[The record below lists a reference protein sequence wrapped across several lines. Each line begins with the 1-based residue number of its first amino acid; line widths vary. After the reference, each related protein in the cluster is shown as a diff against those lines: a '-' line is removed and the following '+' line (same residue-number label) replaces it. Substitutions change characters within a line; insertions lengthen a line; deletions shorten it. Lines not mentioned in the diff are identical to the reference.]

1 MHGPRRSGREEGMEK
16 ETVSIY
22 TIAEEA
28 GVSPATVSRVLTGS
42 ARVSEEK
49 RRRVQALI
57 EKYDFHPNARAQGLS
72 RVETRVIGL
81 LVSDIRDPFYA
92 GIAVACEKAAAERGY
107 MMILCNSFGD
117 REKERAYLEKYDS
130 QRVDAIIQ
138 MGGAVDELVSD
149 MEYAESVNRIADRTP
164 VLIAGRLDGADCW
177 QVCFDYGQSMELLM
191 EYLIENG
198 HREIAL
204 VGGNGAKK
212 ETVDKRLR
220 YRQMLR
226 KYGISVREEYIRDT
240 DGIDAGSGAD
250 AARLLLASG
259 LPLPTALIADND
271 FLAAGIMRAL
281 QEHGVRIPE
290 DISVA
295 GFGDTY
301 IAQTCMP
308 RLTCAGYDYDEYAAL
323 LMNTAVRLAHGEEA
337 PRIQTVK
344 ARLAVRDSCRSRS

>member
-1 MHGPRRSGREEGMEK
+1 MIFSRIRIFSFVTCLFCLLQTVYGQQSVNTHIDIFSGVELNYRNIFYNNRLYDLLINL
-16 ETVSIY
+16 TP
-22 TIAEEA
+22 
-28 GVSPATVSRVLTGS
+28 GVKWHIGDDWIFA
-42 ARVSEEK
+42 
-49 RRRVQALI
+49 
-57 EKYDFHPNARAQGLS
+57 AQG
-72 RVETRVIGL
+72 VIP
-81 LVSDIRDPFYA
+81 VYNDY
-92 GIAVACEKAAAERGY
+92 
-107 MMILCNSFGD
+107 GD
-117 REKERAYLEKYDS
+117 RYKKIRLNMTVLSKEFRVGKQHFKLSGGLFGQKRYGLDVKWMFPVNSWFALDGQVGYTGYCSMAVDWECSRMDRVTGWLGVRTYLEKYDS

-271 FLAAGIMRAL
+271 FLAAGIL
-281 QEHGVRIPE
+281 ILS
-290 DISVA
+290 IVA
-295 GFGDTY
+295 V
-301 IAQTCMP
+301 
-308 RLTCAGYDYDEYAAL
+308 
-323 LMNTAVRLAHGEEA
+323 VRLN
-337 PRIQTVK
+337 
-344 ARLAVRDSCRSRS
+344 RLPFFFA